1 MDATSIFIIVISVV
15 LAVAF
20 KLFLFKRIRHW
31 MDQDLMKG
39 LADNNPEKL
48 SFLQNK
54 YQQLLTEKV
63 KRKDYHQHLTSF
75 AEEFEQNKT

>member
-1 MDATSIFIIVISVV
+1 
-15 LAVAF
+15 
-20 KLFLFKRIRHW
+20 
-31 MDQDLMKG
+31 MKG

-48 SFLQNK
+48 AFLQNK

-63 KRKDYHQHLTSF
+63 KRKDYHQHLTNS